1 MPDIVKIAGDHILIY
16 EAYYKQLDPKEAN
29 EIGALDA
36 AKFLKKS
43 GLSDVV
49 LSRIWDLSDPNGKGF
64 LTKEGFFVSLKL
76 IGLAQ
81 EGSEINLKNIY
92 NVLSKPPK
100 VGDLPKVPAQVKLLP
115 VESTDW
121 SMKPE
126 KRQQYEQ
133 LFDSLGP
140 MNGLLPG
147 AKVRM
152 TLMNSKLPVETLGR
166 IWDLADQ
173 DRDGSLDK
181 HEFCVAM
188 HLVYEA
194 LDKRAIPAMLPPQLQ
209 RNYAPQPP
217 QNGGGFDAFGGGA
230 ADGAGGFVAN
240 FPSDIAPPP
249 VVPPLPAAL
258 ARPPPMTAP
267 VIPPVP
273 MGLGGVPLVSASAP
287 PIEVTSWVVSPL
299 ERCKYEEIFNKSD
312 TDRDGLVSGL
322 EIKDVFLQS
331 GVAQN
336 KLAHIWAL
344 CDTNQ
349 SGKLKLEEFCLAMW
363 FVDRAKKG
371 IDPPQALAPNM
382 VPPSLRKSSLIQAQE
397 PPQPTYSNPE
407 LEMISKEIDE
417 LAKERRLLEQEVAQ
431 KEADVRIK
439 GGELR
444 SLQSELDTLTATLKQ
459 LENQKGEA
467 QKRLD
472 DLKNQVTKIREQCQK
487 QEATLKEQEGE
498 LDSRRSE
505 LQKLRDEEQSLEKEY
520 NTSTKEVDRLTS
532 QLQDTQLEISQVK
545 AMVTQIQEY
554 QRQMTD
560 ALSMFRSAIESNDPI
575 LVSDYSL
582 KIEPE
587 FREAKQALEEKEVEN
602 ANKRDPFGDNRSNG
616 FGAGEPA
623 ETGFGDD
630 FKSSNGFA
638 TQFDVGSNGGFHGG
652 TAAAGGFGEDGFGAF
667 GAKAPSHA
675 IGGGAADPFGSGA
688 AADPFGDRK
697 GSGSAAA
704 EPAKD
709 EFGCDPFAILHA
721 PTTAGQAL
729 SPSPSKSVAPPRPES
744 PSPALPPKKAKQPP
758 PRPAPPRPMQGP
770 TPTKPAPPASDA
782 FGDSSGGG
790 SFANFADFD
799 NKNLKPVTS
808 QTLQQASPSFG
819 SNRSLTGSSFNA
831 ATLGSMLPAMGAA
844 APVTPTATI
853 TIEAATPPTPAAASV
868 VRSVVVTPVAQFASS
883 STAPTPVP
891 VADFADDP
899 FKDYRYEDPFNI
911 EDPFADTEEDDKQV
925 NDPFAST
932 TKNNNNVLSAFDA
945 NFGHSTNTASVEE
958 LDELFKGVRISG
970 DGANTPVLNN
980 SKLNNT
986 TSRLNN
992 NNNTLS
998 PIGTTTKSPF
1008 TSDPFDAFNDN
1019 FSKNTNQTDGAVSLF
1034 GAFGNGD
1041 GGDALAKRT
1050 GDDSLF
1056 DAFRATTGSST
1067 TSPTTVPPT
1076 GASSTATTTLM
1087 MLKSFEDEFSK
1098 MDATNVLNNN
1108 LTTSSGSNN
1117 EFDAKFDDAFS
1128 AFGTGASSTT
1138 NSSSSNI
1145 ARYGAAFG
1153 ATLPPPAAKSFKP
1166 NGGPSTTGSLKR
1178 PDGSADPPK
1187 VLERFN
1193 ADYSKG
1199 ETFDADLE
1207 AVLQRSLVEK

>member
-382 VPPSLRKSSLIQAQE
+382 E

>member
-273 MGLGGVPLVSASAP
+273 MGLGGVPLVSAPAP

-472 DLKNQVTKIREQCQK
+472 DLKNQQVDVDQALLEVACSIDEARQQVTKIREQCQK

-652 TAAAGGFGEDGFGAF
+652 TAATGGFGEDGFGAF

-697 GSGSAAA
+697 GSGSVAA

-799 NKNLKPVTS
+799 NKW
-808 QTLQQASPSFG
+808 
-819 SNRSLTGSSFNA
+819 
-831 ATLGSMLPAMGAA
+831 
-844 APVTPTATI
+844 
-853 TIEAATPPTPAAASV
+853 
-868 VRSVVVTPVAQFASS
+868 
-883 STAPTPVP
+883 
-891 VADFADDP
+891 
-899 FKDYRYEDPFNI
+899 
-911 EDPFADTEEDDKQV
+911 
-925 NDPFAST
+925 
-932 TKNNNNVLSAFDA
+932 
-945 NFGHSTNTASVEE
+945 
-958 LDELFKGVRISG
+958 
-970 DGANTPVLNN
+970 
-980 SKLNNT
+980 
-986 TSRLNN
+986 
-992 NNNTLS
+992 
-998 PIGTTTKSPF
+998 
-1008 TSDPFDAFNDN
+1008 
-1019 FSKNTNQTDGAVSLF
+1019 
-1034 GAFGNGD
+1034 
-1041 GGDALAKRT
+1041 
-1050 GDDSLF
+1050 
-1056 DAFRATTGSST
+1056 
-1067 TSPTTVPPT
+1067 
-1076 GASSTATTTLM
+1076 
-1087 MLKSFEDEFSK
+1087 
-1098 MDATNVLNNN
+1098 
-1108 LTTSSGSNN
+1108 
-1117 EFDAKFDDAFS
+1117 
-1128 AFGTGASSTT
+1128 
-1138 NSSSSNI
+1138 
-1145 ARYGAAFG
+1145 
-1153 ATLPPPAAKSFKP
+1153 
-1166 NGGPSTTGSLKR
+1166 
-1178 PDGSADPPK
+1178 
-1187 VLERFN
+1187 
-1193 ADYSKG
+1193 
-1199 ETFDADLE
+1199 
-1207 AVLQRSLVEK
+1207 

>member
-1 MPDIVKIAGDHILIY
+1 MPDIIKIAGDHILIY
-16 EAYYKQLDPKEAN
+16 EAYYKQLDPKELN

-194 LDKRAIPAMLPPQLQ
+194 LDKRAIPAVLPPQLQ
-209 RNYAPQPP
+209 RNYSAPPG
-217 QNGGGFDAFGGGA
+217 QNGGGFDAFGSGG
-230 ADGAGGFVAN
+230 DGGGGFVAN

-258 ARPPPMTAP
+258 ARPPPITGVVAP
-267 VIPPVP
+267 AIPPVP
-273 MGLGGVPLVSASAP
+273 MAPLISTSA

-344 CDTNQ
+344 CDSNQ

-439 GGELR
+439 SGELR

-520 NTSTKEVDRLTS
+520 NASTKEVDRLTS
-532 QLQDTQLEISQVK
+532 QLQDTHLEISQVQ

-602 ANKRDPFGDNRSNG
+602 ANKRDPFGDNRANG
-616 FGAGEPA
+616 FSAGEA

-630 FKSSNGFA
+630 FKSNGFNA
-638 TQFDVGSNGGFHGG
+638 QFDVGSNGGFHGSV
-652 TAAAGGFGEDGFGAF
+652 GGFGDDGFGAF
-667 GAKAPSHA
+667 GAKTT
-675 IGGGAADPFGSGA
+675 GGAADPFASAGA

-697 GSGSAAA
+697 GSAAA
-704 EPAKD
+704 EPTKD

-729 SPSPSKSVAPPRPES
+729 TPSPSKSVAPPRPES

-808 QTLQQASPSFG
+808 QTLQASSSSFASSGTAFG
-819 SNRSLTGSSFNA
+819 SNRSLTGSSVSSS
-831 ATLGSMLPAMGAA
+831 TILPPMP
-844 APVTPTATI
+844 PVATI
-853 TIEAATPPTPAAASV
+853 TVEPATPPVPAA
-868 VRSVVVTPVAQFASS
+868 RVTPVAQLSA
-883 STAPTPVP
+883 APTPTP

-911 EDPFADTEEDDKQV
+911 EDPFADAEDDAAPPPV
-925 NDPFAST
+925 NDPFASLT
-932 TKNNNNVLSAFDA
+932 IMNNNNPLANSFDA
-945 NFGHSTNTASVEE
+945 KFSQSANASVEE
-958 LDELFKGVRISG
+958 LDELFKGVRILG
-970 DGANTPVLNN
+970 DGANDTPSPVALNN
-980 SKLNNT
+980 SQS
-986 TSRLNN
+986 SRLNN
-992 NNNTLS
+992 NTLS
-998 PIGTTTKSPF
+998 SLGKTTKLPF
-1008 TSDPFDAFNDN
+1008 GSDPFDAFNDN
-1019 FSKNTNQTDGAVSLF
+1019 FSKNTNQTDDSLF
-1034 GAFGNGD
+1034 SAFGNSGGGD
-1041 GGDALAKRT
+1041 GDVSEKST
-1050 GDDSLF
+1050 DLF
-1056 DAFRATTGSST
+1056 DAFRATT
-1067 TSPTTVPPT
+1067 TSPAVPPT
-1076 GASSTATTTLM
+1076 AGDGPAASSTSAM
-1087 MLKSFEDEFSK
+1087 MKSFEDEFSK
-1098 MDATNVLNNN
+1098 MDAANVLNNN
-1108 LTTSSGSNN
+1108 LSTTSTTFAGGN

-1128 AFGTGASSTT
+1128 AFNHSNASSTAD
-1138 NSSSSNI
+1138 SNKF
-1145 ARYGAAFG
+1145 GGSAFG
-1153 ATLPPPAAKSFKP
+1153 ATLPPPVKHLKP
-1166 NGGPSTTGSLKR
+1166 TSRNGTSSATGSLKR

-1187 VLERFN
+1187 LVERFN

>member
-16 EAYYKQLDPKEAN
+16 EAYYKQLDPKESN

-49 LSRIWDLSDPNGKGF
+49 LSRIWDMSDPNGKGF

-81 EGSEINLKNIY
+81 EGSDINLKNIY
-92 NVLSKPPK
+92 NLLSKPPR
-100 VGDLPKVPAQVKLLP
+100 VGDLPKVPAQVKMLP
-115 VESTDW
+115 AESMDW
-121 SMKPE
+121 AMKPE

-152 TLMNSKLPVETLGR
+152 TLMNSKLPVDTLGR

-194 LDKRAIPAMLPPQLQ
+194 LDKRAIPAVLPPQLQ
-209 RNYAPQPP
+209 RNYSSQSAP
-217 QNGGGFDAFGGGA
+217 NGGGFDAFGSGA
-230 ADGAGGFVAN
+230 ADGGGFVAN
-240 FPSDIAPPP
+240 FPTDIAPPP

-258 ARPPPMTAP
+258 ARPPPMAGMAP

-273 MGLGGVPLVSASAP
+273 MVPLISGSGP
-287 PIEVTSWVVSPL
+287 LEVTSWVVSPL

-322 EIKDVFLQS
+322 EIKDVFIQS
-331 GVAQN
+331 GVTQG

-344 CDTNQ
+344 CDTHQ

-382 VPPSLRKSSLIQAQE
+382 VPPSLRKSSIIQPQE
-397 PPQPTYSNPE
+397 PAQPTYSNPE

-439 GGELR
+439 SGELR

-472 DLKNQVTKIREQCQK
+472 DLKNQQVDVDQALQGVVCSIDDARQQVNKIREQCQK

-505 LQKLRDEEQSLEKEY
+505 LQKLKDEEQSLEKEY
-520 NTSTKEVDRLTS
+520 NAGTKEVDKLTS

-560 ALSMFRSAIESNDPI
+560 ALSMFRSAIDSNDPI

-587 FREAKQALEEKEVEN
+587 FREAKLALEEKEVEN

-616 FGAGEPA
+616 FNPEET

-630 FKSSNGFA
+630 FKANGFT
-638 TQFDVGSNGGFHGG
+638 TQFDTSSNGGFHHG
-652 TAAAGGFGEDGFGAF
+652 TTGGFGDEGFGAF
-667 GAKAPSHA
+667 GAKTNAT
-675 IGGGAADPFGSGA
+675 GADPFASA
-688 AADPFGDRK
+688 ASDPFGERK
-697 GSGSAAA
+697 GSGV
-704 EPAKD
+704 EPSKD

-729 SPSPSKSVAPPRPES
+729 SPSPSKSTAPPRPES

-799 NKNLKPVTS
+799 NKNLKPTS
-808 QTLQQASPSFG
+808 SQAQGSFASSDLAFG
-819 SNRSLTGSSFNA
+819 SNRSLTGNSLSSVS
-831 ATLGSMLPAMGAA
+831 G
-844 APVTPTATI
+844 TPTAMI
-853 TIEAATPPTPAAASV
+853 TIEAPTPPGPV
-868 VRSVVVTPVAQFASS
+868 VSPVAMPIAAVHLSA
-883 STAPTPVP
+883 APTPTP

-899 FKDYRYEDPFNI
+899 FKDYRYEDPFSI
-911 EDPFADTEEDDKQV
+911 EDPFADTEDNATPSD
-925 NDPFAST
+925 DPFASVSNPGS
-932 TKNNNNVLSAFDA
+932 NNNNVLSSGFDA
-945 NFGHSTNTASVEE
+945 KFSKSSNTSVEE
-958 LDELFKGVRISG
+958 LDELFRGVRMEA
-970 DGANTPVLNN
+970 DGAHNTGTSPFGLN
-980 SKLNNT
+980 SSNN
-986 TSRLNN
+986 RL

-998 PIGTTTKSPF
+998 SGGSIERTKSSISHTGPAA
-1008 TSDPFDAFNDN
+1008 DPFDAFNDN
-1019 FSKNTNQTDGAVSLF
+1019 FTKNTNKTSDSLF
-1034 GAFGNGD
+1034 GAFGNGS
-1041 GGDALAKRT
+1041 GDVKNKSSASS
-1050 GDDSLF
+1050 DILF
-1056 DAFRATTGSST
+1056 DAFRTTA
-1067 TSPTTVPPT
+1067 TSPASVLSVMAVSSPAVAVTS
-1076 GASSTATTTLM
+1076 ASSV
-1087 MLKSFEDEFSK
+1087 KSFEDEFSK
-1098 MDATNVLNNN
+1098 MDTANVLNNN
-1108 LTTSSGSNN
+1108 TSMAAAFGNGN
-1117 EFDAKFDDAFS
+1117 EFEAKFDDAFS
-1128 AFGTGASSTT
+1128 AFSNGN
-1138 NSSSSNI
+1138 NSNSNH
-1145 ARYGAAFG
+1145 YGIAFG
-1153 ATLPPPAAKSFKP
+1153 ATLPPPASKTKVTA
-1166 NGGPSTTGSLKR
+1166 NGPSTGSLKKVPNSVDASGTQ
-1178 PDGSADPPK
+1178 PD
-1187 VLERFN
+1187 RFN

-1199 ETFDADLE
+1199 DSFDADLQ